1 MRIDP
6 KFLAFD
12 IDGVVADTM
21 TLFLDI
27 ARIEYNIKGS
37 HYEDITCYELNEC
50 LDIDVGVMDS
60 IIRQL
65 LDGNHRP
72 ALTPIPGAAEVL
84 ARLARES
91 GPILFV
97 TARPYIGPIADWM
110 RDILSLSSDSV
121 EIIACGSFEAKADIL
136 LDRGISCFVEDRL
149 DTCFRLSEVGITPV
163 LFRQPWNRETH
174 PFTEVD
180 NWKELESLMNF

>member
-6 KFLAFD
+6 KSLAFD
-12 IDGVVADTM
+12 VDGVVADTM

-60 IIRQL
+60 IIKQL
-65 LDGNHRP
+65 LDANHRP
-72 ALTPIPGAAEVL
+72 ALAPLPGAAEVL
-84 ARLARES
+84 ARLARKY
-91 GPILFV
+91 GPIFFV
-97 TARPYIGPIADWM
+97 TARPYVGPMADWM
-110 RDILSLSSDSV
+110 TNTLSLSSDSV

-163 LFRQPWNRETH
+163 LFRQPWNREAH
-174 PFTEVD
+174 PFTEVG